1 MLVLNKTKQ
10 LSAFDTA
17 QDTFGFLGCQPTLPA
32 HVQLLLFLPT
42 PFKYL
47 YMLLKSPSLPSVK
60 FFLNIP
66 D

>member
-32 HVQLLLFLPT
+32 HVQLLAFFAHSLQIFIYVVKIPKSSLCEILP
-42 PFKYL
+42 
-47 YMLLKSPSLPSVK
+47 
-60 FFLNIP
+60 
-66 D
+66 